1 MSFLSSI
8 VFNSLKSSVNLLKM
22 QQIYK
27 QEEFLRSSV
36 DKKPSKNNFEEEEK
50 LNPDNSAKRFQYE
63 NYELNSSIVQL
74 DPGPTEKP
82 EKVPSSKVSPL
93 KSLNNLDIQHH
104 LNNPKAGKNPQCL
117 EMDDTTINK
126 DLNPA
131 WKIHLQQWNTTR
143 QLNRLKSKG
152 FIFDKC

>member
-82 EKVPSSKVSPL
+82 EKVAGSKVSPL
-93 KSLNNLDIQHH
+93 KSPNNLDIQHH
-104 LNNPKAGKNPQCL
+104 LNNPKAGKNPQCS
-117 EMDDTTINK
+117 EMDGTTINK

-131 WKIHLQQWNTTR
+131 WKIHLQQWNTT
-143 QLNRLKSKG
+143 
-152 FIFDKC
+152 

>member
-27 QEEFLRSSV
+27 QEEFLRSPV

-82 EKVPSSKVSPL
+82 EKVAGSKVSPL
-93 KSLNNLDIQHH
+93 KSLNNLNIQHH
-104 LNNPKAGKNPQCL
+104 FNNPKAGKNPQCSEIDRHYNQL
-117 EMDDTTINK
+117 
-126 DLNPA
+126 
-131 WKIHLQQWNTTR
+131 KISS
-143 QLNRLKSKG
+143 QLGKS
-152 FIFDKC
+152 IFSSGTPPDNSIDSRVRDSF